1 MHIRVYKFVR
11 RNGGLRC
18 KCEVEKSS
26 CVNFRNCIWGELQP
40 SRPSPPYLHSP
51 MQLNSTPLQCPRTT
65 SSSSACA
72 TTHTH
77 NHITVSQISSF
88 IAVTKKYTSS
98 VDVNTCT
105 EWSSAVGLCYSL
117 QLILLLDGI
126 GVGGALR
133 KRNRRDQNQL
143 VLYTSKSWM
152 EFHCHLISRQTI
164 SRLPW
169 RH

>member
-1 MHIRVYKFVR
+1 VCWRGV
-11 RNGGLRC
+11 GGGG
-18 KCEVEKSS
+18 V
-26 CVNFRNCIWGELQP
+26 ELQP

-51 MQLNSTPLQCPRTT
+51 MQLDSTPLQCPHTT
-65 SSSSACA
+65 SSSSTCA

-98 VDVNTCT
+98 VDMNTCT

-126 GVGGALR
+126 GVGGALK

-169 RH
+169 QH